1 MTAPSLRGLGAAAS
15 QINGGPGGIRTRDLD
30 LERVAS
36 LARLDDGVPGPL
48 CVRNGSGMIA
58 GPWKLDNR
66 TPRPKRW
73 QKSPEGAAV
82 IGVAVHRLLVGDGV
96 AGLELVQRARLRT

>member
-1 MTAPSLRGLGAAAS
+1 MTATALRGLGAAAS
-15 QINGGPGGIRTRDLD
+15 QINGDPGGIRTRDLD

-36 LARLDDGVPGPL
+36 LARLDVGVPGPL

-66 TPRPKRW
+66 TTRPKRW
-73 QKSPEGAAV
+73 
-82 IGVAVHRLLVGDGV
+82 
-96 AGLELVQRARLRT
+96 